1 MSNRFSYLFKK
12 FFIFRFAVF
21 LILFGFFAALILY
34 LMSLTAKYPS
44 IIEITPPI
52 AEAGN
57 NIVIKGENFGNEI
70 DSSWIEIGDSIIQA
84 ENCDIWTDT
93 KISFKY
99 PEYQKGGLLY
109 VVVQNK
115 KSAPT
120 FMASVSSIPVIR
132 DKTASG
138 GTPSIISINKD
149 LAEIGSIIKISGENF
164 GETRGSS
171 QVLFVSDF
179 NPAMIQQIEQKQ
191 DVEAARCSDYDF
203 DFVFWSNDEL
213 HVRVPDGADSGM
225 LLVLTSAGAS
235 NPVPFRIK
243 NKVGT
248 KTYSNKKNFAL
259 AAEVDISNISASE
272 KNSLFIKVPIPAAS
286 YSQRDV
292 KILSITP
299 PPFVA
304 DYQGVAIHQYEN
316 IKDSTKI
323 HIRQEYGLNTYEVNT
338 KVNSVN
344 VRINS
349 QQNKEIYDNYAIA
362 TGFIPSNDPVIQKTA
377 AEIVQSEKN
386 PYNKARRIYNYL
398 LKNVE
403 IIPSSILNSGD
414 SPVKALTEKKADTYD
429 IAILFAA
436 IARAAGLPAQ
446 PIAGVLVDVAQTCY
460 LHWWSEFYLE
470 GFGWIPVDLGMARA
484 IPFDMGVSQ
493 RESWYFGNL
502 DAFRIT
508 FSRGLNIQPPM
519 TSNSTMVSKERNYA
533 FYSAWEEYSGITKY
547 DSVWRIPE
555 IIAVY

>member
-1 MSNRFSYLFKK
+1 
-12 FFIFRFAVF
+12 
-21 LILFGFFAALILY
+21 
-34 LMSLTAKYPS
+34 
-44 IIEITPPI
+44 
-52 AEAGN
+52 
-57 NIVIKGENFGNEI
+57 
-70 DSSWIEIGDSIIQA
+70 
-84 ENCDIWTDT
+84 
-93 KISFKY
+93 
-99 PEYQKGGLLY
+99 
-109 VVVQNK
+109 
-115 KSAPT
+115 
-120 FMASVSSIPVIR
+120 MASVSSIPVIR

-164 GETRGSS
+164 GETRGTS

-225 LLVLTSAGAS
+225 LLVLTSAGTS

-316 IKDSTKI
+316 VKNSTKI

-338 KVNSVN
+338 NVNPVN

-349 QQNKEIYDNYAIA
+349 QQNKEIYNNYAIA

-377 AEIVQSEKN
+377 AGIVQNEKN

-403 IIPSSILNSGD
+403 IIPSSILNSGN

-436 IARAAGLPAQ
+436 LARAVGLPAQ

-470 GFGWIPVDLGMARA
+470 GFGWIPVDLGMAKA
-484 IPFDMGVSQ
+484 VPFDMGMSQ

-519 TSNSTMVSKERNYA
+519 TANSTMVSKERNYA